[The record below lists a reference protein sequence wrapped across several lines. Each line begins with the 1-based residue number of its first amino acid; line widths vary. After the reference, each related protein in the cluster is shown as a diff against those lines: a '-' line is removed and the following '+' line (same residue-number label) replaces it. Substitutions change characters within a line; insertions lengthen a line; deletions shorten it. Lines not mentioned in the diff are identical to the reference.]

1 MLFLSIFCSS
11 SLPKKTKNGD
21 AEEGDGPDVF
31 GFFEKPNHH
40 QNSRAG
46 VF

>member
-11 SLPKKTKNGD
+11 SLPFFFFGD
-21 AEEGDGPDVF
+21 AEEGDGPNVF